1 MLTLSDSEKLLYLI
15 AGFGTLQGILLAGLI
30 YFHKKSDKSVNIFL
44 ALYIFFISLVMTL
57 PFLARTAFW
66 RYSYFHVSAP
76 LIVGPLLYFYLRS
89 FKETITWK
97 KAFPH
102 FIFFF
107 IFLICAYFN
116 MSFIAREFPD
126 SKAIP
131 SGALHYTTTIVLN
144 YVRGGQS
151 IVYYFLARRA
161 LISYQRSIKQL
172 FSQTSKIDLQW
183 ARLLVNGFLLIT
195 FTELAGVSFII
206 RFPEYLHTVLVLIMS
221 IVTPYIYMVTYKGMM
236 QPAIWQKAGTNKME
250 IEEEIKQAEK
260 IETQKSKIET
270 PRQPKPIIVD
280 DKMQELVGKIV
291 NLMEKDKLYQETE
304 LTLQDLADK
313 LQIPSYQVSLAIND
327 GMKKNFYDL
336 INNYRVEEAKRLL
349 LDPKNSNY
357 TILSVGFEA
366 GFNSKTTFNTVFKK
380 FTGLT
385 PTAYRIEK
393 KSMHVVA

>member
-1 MLTLSDSEKLLYLI
+1 MLTLSNSEKILYLI

-44 ALYIFFISLVMTL
+44 ALYIFFTSLVMTL
-57 PFLARTAFW
+57 PFLARTVFW

-97 KAFPH
+97 KAWPH

-107 IFLICAYFN
+107 VFLFCAYLN
-116 MSFIAREFPD
+116 LSRIAREFPGAK
-126 SKAIP
+126 SVPA
-131 SGALHYTTTIVLN
+131 GALHYTATIILN
-144 YVRGGQS
+144 YIRGVQS
-151 IVYYFLARRA
+151 IIYYFLARST

-172 FSQTSKIDLQW
+172 FSQTSHIDLQW

-195 FTELAGVSFII
+195 FCGLLGVSFVI
-206 RFPEYLHTVLVLIMS
+206 RFPEYLHTGLALTMA
-221 IVTPYIYMVTYKGMM
+221 IVTPYIYMVTYKGVM
-236 QPAIWQKAGTNKME
+236 QPAIWQKTGTNKIE

-260 IETQKSKIET
+260 IETQKSNIET
-270 PRQPKPIIVD
+270 SRQPKPAIID
-280 DKMQELVGKIV
+280 DRMQEIVGKIV
-291 NLMEKDKLYQETE
+291 DLMEKEKLYQETE
-304 LTLQDLADK
+304 LTLQNLADK
-313 LQIPSYQVSLAIND
+313 LQVPSYQVSLAIND

-393 KSMHVVA
+393 KAVHVVA